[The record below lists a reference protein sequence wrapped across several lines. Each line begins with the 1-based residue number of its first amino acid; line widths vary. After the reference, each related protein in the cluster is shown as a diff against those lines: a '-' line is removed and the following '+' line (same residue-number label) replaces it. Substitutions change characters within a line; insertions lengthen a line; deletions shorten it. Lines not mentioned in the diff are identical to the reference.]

1 MKSESLWRAFVMT
14 LVSILSVGAVE
25 IEDTVTKAVST
36 ASTAAQYLH
45 KLAKKLEQSL
55 TSAIAIRRT
64 AIQAASAYRI
74 KAAFSQDKATQ
85 ITFLAMAAVTEADL
99 QTLDS
104 QTTEAHKI
112 YERAVCTIKQ
122 HEATMLTLHKT
133 QPTTAKVSSTQ
144 ETPGVELNSVTGMT
158 TCTSTASF
166 TADTTNCTLE
176 SETGG
181 VKAADIEPTKHTKI
195 KLVDLAKPP
204 TTFTVTKH
212 CKGTVANTPTA
223 SNAVDGA
230 CIEQGSDFGGN
241 QDNAIATKLSKK
253 TKNYQTVDVNLFT
266 DATKTTCT
274 QIDPKAAYT
283 EYHKDT
289 LGHALCTLRQLNKP
303 TYTPIHRRPW
313 TAVTADEKLLQ
324 ALTDLITPGGK
335 APTDPQEKKTI
346 TDAYLGSDQNVFTAQ
361 KQIQ

>member
-1 MKSESLWRAFVMT
+1 MKSESLRHAFVMT
-14 LVSILSVGAVE
+14 LVSILPAAAVE
-25 IEDTVTKAVST
+25 IEDTATKAVST
-36 ASTAAQYLH
+36 ASTAAQHLH
-45 KLAKKLEQSL
+45 KLANKLEQSRP
-55 TSAIAIRRT
+55 SAIAIRRQ
-64 AIQAASAYRI
+64 AIQAALAYRI
-74 KAAFSQDKATQ
+74 RAAFSQDKATQ

-122 HEATMLTLHKT
+122 HETTMLTLHKT

-144 ETPGVELNSVTGMT
+144 ETAGAELNSVTGMT

-253 TKNYQTVDVNLFT
+253 TTNYQTVDVQLFK
-266 DATKTTCT
+266 DVDKSTCT
-274 QIDPKAAYT
+274 QVSATNPYT
-283 EYHKDT
+283 E
-289 LGHALCTLRQLNKP
+289 
-303 TYTPIHRRPW
+303 
-313 TAVTADEKLLQ
+313 
-324 ALTDLITPGGK
+324 
-335 APTDPQEKKTI
+335 
-346 TDAYLGSDQNVFTAQ
+346 
-361 KQIQ
+361 